1 MGGISRTMWTKFEV
15 DIRASSSVGFSAYL
29 MRVDVG

>member
-1 MGGISRTMWTKFEV
+1 MHGILRTMWTKFEV
-15 DIRASSSVGFSAYL
+15 DIGASSSVGFAAYL